1 VAGRVQREDKIPAN
15 KKYNKKEKRRETR
28 SSNDVCIRGEACM
41 FHCCLSAVVLY
52 WILMMSF
59 TFACQAEKE
68 TDGWDGYS
76 GP

>member
-1 VAGRVQREDKIPAN
+1 
-15 KKYNKKEKRRETR
+15 
-28 SSNDVCIRGEACM
+28 M